1 VGGEAILFDS
11 LQDQH
16 AGVLPDQV
24 TLARLVVRFPAGMPD
39 PKALDPGLV
48 LLIFVDDL
56 TTPRARVKLAD
67 LIQQRGERPL
77 NLRKGPGQAVRILL
91 ADPAGAW
98 ASLAP
103 GIELAL
109 GW

>member
-1 VGGEAILFDS
+1 
-11 LQDQH
+11 
-16 AGVLPDQV
+16 
-24 TLARLVVRFPAGMPD
+24 
-39 PKALDPGLV
+39 
-48 LLIFVDDL
+48 
-56 TTPRARVKLAD
+56 VKLAD

-103 GIELAL
+103 VIELAL